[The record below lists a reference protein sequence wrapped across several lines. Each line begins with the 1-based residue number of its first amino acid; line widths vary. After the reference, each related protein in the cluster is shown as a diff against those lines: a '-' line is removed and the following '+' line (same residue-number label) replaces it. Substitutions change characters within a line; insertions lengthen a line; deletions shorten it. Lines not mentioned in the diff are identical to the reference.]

1 MGVYINE
8 MIKQAVNLHKTCILL
23 EVKVLYHLKVSWFEK
38 ASLFL
43 AVSAGICERILCLDF
58 IFLS

>member
-1 MGVYINE
+1 MRIYINE
-8 MIKQAVNLHKTCILL
+8 IIKKAVNFHKTRIFL
-23 EVKVLYHLKVSWFEK
+23 EVKVLYHLKVSWCKK

-43 AVSAGICERILCLDF
+43 AVSVGACERILCLDF

>member
-1 MGVYINE
+1 MRLYINE
-8 MIKQAVNLHKTCILL
+8 MIKKAENFYKTCIFL
-23 EVKVLYHLKVSWFEK
+23 EVKVLYHLKVSWYEK

-43 AVSAGICERILCLDF
+43 AVSAGTCERILCLDF